1 MIIFNLD
8 AKPQSYDLRVCNDYS
23 ARIIK
28 NAIAIPL
35 IKINSVNNLI
45 EDGLCNLSTS
55 KAKKTILYVNEFY
68 FSNGQKLLPLHIK
81 NYINWIIKKSTKYKF
96 MLEDLKKI
104 KTKKN
109 IIMFYHGKN
118 INFKFLL
125 TDINFSPFL
134 DKDISCGNFCMRD
147 IKPNYLIIESNKYN
161 NKHKKTIMFKF
172 IYNNYEDVK
181 MFEEGATDFTNPTT
195 FPIELINNYKNSL
208 HIQENNVLLSISFMN
223 RKLLNNEHLNLRKMI
238 FYSINRELIA
248 NQFDPMLIPIYNFK
262 DKKKTKIDKSAIT
275 KIDSNIKLVMGYDN
289 FYPNKEIS
297 LIIKEML
304 EKNNIKLE
312 LKETNFYNRDEAVDL
327 QLNLTYRDYNH
338 KSFYYLSKYF
348 ELLTKLSSP
357 FDYKKIQKLKYKY
370 LKKGDDQS
378 FDQLTK
384 AIDNLYVE
392 IPLFI
397 ENAIFLSKYNSFNFN
412 SFNFQ
417 DL

>member
-8 AKPQSYDLRVCNDYS
+8 AKPQSDDLRVCNDYS

-35 IKINSVNNLI
+35 IKINSINGLI
-45 EDGLCNLSTS
+45 EGGLCNLSTS
-55 KAKKTILYVNEFY
+55 KTKKTILYVNEFY

-81 NYINWIIKKSTKYKF
+81 NHITWIIKKSTKYKF

-109 IIMFYHGKN
+109 MIIFYHRKN

-134 DKDISCGNFCMRD
+134 NKDISCGNFCIRD
-147 IKPNYLIIESNKYN
+147 IKLNYLIVESNKYN
-161 NKHKKTIMFKF
+161 NKHKKTIMFNF

-181 MFEEGATDFTNPTT
+181 MFEEGTTDFTNPTT
-195 FPIELINNYKNSL
+195 FPVELINNSRNSL
-208 HIQENNVLLSISFMN
+208 HIHENNILLSISFMN
-223 RKLLNNEHLNLRKMI
+223 RKLLNNEYLNLRKMI
-238 FYSINRELIA
+238 FYSINRELITSKF
-248 NQFDPMLIPIYNFK
+248 NPMLTPIYNFK
-262 DKKKTKIDKSAIT
+262 DKEKTKIDNSAIT
-275 KIDSNIKLVMGYDN
+275 KNESNIKLVMGYDN

-304 EKNNIKLE
+304 EKNNIKIE
-312 LKETNFYNRDEAVDL
+312 LIETNFYNRDETVDL

-384 AIDNLYVE
+384 TIDKLYVE

-397 ENAIFLSKYNSFNFN
+397 ENAIFLSKYNNFNFN

>member
-8 AKPQSYDLRVCNDYS
+8 AKPQSDDLRVCNDYS

-35 IKINSVNNLI
+35 IKINSLNGLI

-55 KAKKTILYVNEFY
+55 KAKKTILYVNEYY

-81 NYINWIIKKSTKYKF
+81 NHISWIIKNNTKYKF
-96 MLEDLKKI
+96 MLKDLKKI

-109 IIMFYHGKN
+109 MIIFYHRKN
-118 INFKFLL
+118 INFRFLL

-147 IKPNYLIIESNKYN
+147 IKPNYLIIKSNKYN

-181 MFEEGATDFTNPTT
+181 MFEEGESDFTNPTT
-195 FPIELINNYKNSL
+195 FPVELINNSRNSL
-208 HIQENNVLLSISFMN
+208 HIHENNVLLSISFMN
-223 RKLLNNEHLNLRKMI
+223 RKLLNSEHLNLRKMI
-238 FYSINRELIA
+238 FYSINRKLIA
-248 NQFDPMLIPIYNFK
+248 NQFNPMLIPIFNFK
-262 DKKKTKIDKSAIT
+262 DKEKTEIGKSAIT

-384 AIDNLYVE
+384 TIDNLYIE

-397 ENAIFLSKYNSFNFN
+397 ENAIFLSKYNNFNFN